1 MGEVGTRKV
10 YENEDIVMWEFF
22 LDPGETT
29 PVHTHRH
36 DYVFYVVAGSTV
48 AVLDANGVEIVEVPV
63 ETGTVMAF
71 SVHDNDLVAE
81 GMEDLVVPATHATR
95 NVGTTTYREILVE
108 LK

>member
-1 MGEVGTRKV
+1 MGDVGTRKV

-36 DYVFYVVAGSTV
+36 DYAFYVMAGSTV
-48 AVLDANGVEIVEVPV
+48 AVLDADGVEIAEVPV
-63 ETGTVMAF
+63 ATGTVMAF
-71 SVHDNDLVAE
+71 RLLDNSLIAE

-95 NVGTTTYREILVE
+95 NVGTTPYREILVE